1 MKKSQIVILIVLLI
15 VIIIRLSNFKLR
27 VSNFHSEFEVGTD
40 GYIHDSL
47 AYVHPEWGDDHIEDY
62 MFMDPDSFNK
72 KWR

>member
-1 MKKSQIVILIVLLI
+1 MKKSQIVILIVLFI
-15 VIIIRLSNFKLR
+15 VIIRSSHFKLR

-62 MFMDPDSFNK
+62 MFMDPDSFNM